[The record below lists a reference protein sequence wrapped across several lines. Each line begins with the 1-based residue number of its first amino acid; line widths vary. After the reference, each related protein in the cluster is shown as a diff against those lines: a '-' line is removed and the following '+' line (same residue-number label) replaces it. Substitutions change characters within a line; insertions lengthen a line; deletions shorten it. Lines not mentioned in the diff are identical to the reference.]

1 MDAYLLSHNG
11 LGDNLFMIGAINFL
25 KQFYKNIY
33 FICKLKYYDNVK
45 LFFDIN
51 SNVICVPIKH
61 INEFDKIYLKII
73 QNKNIDLLFC
83 GKHIK
88 KFKTRIN
95 NKYFLNSEIVDKNYT
110 IDFSTLNSINYKFIE
125 NFYKNIRLNL
135 TYFYEYFDLPSTDI
149 SKKMF
154 ENVSKYY
161 LIFIQYKSSNGKTLN
176 ISNLKKKYIN
186 DDNVLLLCNDE
197 NLYSIDQKIKYNLAQ
212 EFVFKKII
220 YYYDTIKNCDEIY
233 LIDSCFTGIVLPL
246 LKTNRLKTKN
256 IKIILRNISHKILI

>member
-88 KFKTRIN
+88 KFKTR
-95 NKYFLNSEIVDKNYT
+95 
-110 IDFSTLNSINYKFIE
+110 
-125 NFYKNIRLNL
+125 
-135 TYFYEYFDLPSTDI
+135 
-149 SKKMF
+149 
-154 ENVSKYY
+154 
-161 LIFIQYKSSNGKTLN
+161 KSSRN
-176 ISNLKKKYIN
+176 
-186 DDNVLLLCNDE
+186 
-197 NLYSIDQKIKYNLAQ
+197 
-212 EFVFKKII
+212 
-220 YYYDTIKNCDEIY
+220 Y
-233 LIDSCFTGIVLPL
+233 LRTRKGDCCREWFHNS
-246 LKTNRLKTKN
+246 
-256 IKIILRNISHKILI
+256 